1 MCVSAISSSSIC
13 YNETVNTLRFGHRAK
28 QIIAQ
33 PLVNED
39 PKQKIIR
46 DLKGEVVRLK
56 ELLTYHKVSALF
68 SGDFA
73 IFITIVFVYVF
84 SMFQLKC

>member
-1 MCVSAISSSSIC
+1 MISSVLHACKMLIYRACENLYLTAISSSGTC

-28 QIIAQ
+28 QIVAQ

-46 DLKGEVVRLK
+46 DLKSEVQRLK
-56 ELLTYHKVSALF
+56 ELLSYYKVS
-68 SGDFA
+68 S
-73 IFITIVFVYVF
+73 
-84 SMFQLKC
+84 

>member
-1 MCVSAISSSSIC
+1 MHAKFMCVSAISSSSIC

-39 PKQKIIR
+39 PRQKIIK
-46 DLKGEVVRLK
+46 DLKCEVGRLK
-56 ELLTYHKVSALF
+56 ELLLYHKVSSILR
-68 SGDFA
+68 
-73 IFITIVFVYVF
+73 IVMVRI
-84 SMFQLKC
+84 LLCG